1 MFIYSDDKELFK
13 KCREIWNRITKI
25 ISINNAPDFVRI
37 NFYND
42 EFIIT
47 EVHENTSLVEGN
59 YGN

>member
-1 MFIYSDDKELFK
+1 MINNFLK
-13 KCREIWNRITKI
+13 KCREIWNRISKI
-25 ISINNAPDFVRI
+25 IGISNAPDSVRI

-42 EFIIT
+42 EFIIA